1 MDTDLKNFIET
12 NRATGKSRKLDRFA
26 EQITTLKDLGFS
38 DSDVLRFLSEKKG
51 VVVSQRTLTRFINRN
66 KTMPKEHLSRKP
78 AAESRRLPKSEA
90 VRSISVQPE
99 ASESET
105 VAGTKPFNWEE
116 AKKEDWHDLI

>member
-1 MDTDLKNFIET
+1 MDTDLKDFIEA
-12 NRATGKSRKLDRFA
+12 NRATGKSRKLDRFS

-66 KTMPKEHLSRKP
+66 KTLPKGHPAEKP

-90 VRSISVQPE
+90 ARSIPVQYE
-99 ASESET
+99 ASET
-105 VAGTKPFNWEE
+105 VEGTKPFNWEE